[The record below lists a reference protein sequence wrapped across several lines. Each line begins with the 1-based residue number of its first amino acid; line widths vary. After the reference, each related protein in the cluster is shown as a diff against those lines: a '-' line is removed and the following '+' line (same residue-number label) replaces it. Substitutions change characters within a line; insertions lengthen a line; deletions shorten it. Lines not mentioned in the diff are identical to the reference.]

1 MILSYYFSLLFH
13 EGLAKIV
20 VITTSLSEVKN
31 MTELNV
37 WEVTIIILIFLWVVC
52 EITLR
57 TYSEA
62 FTVS

>member
-37 WEVTIIILIFLWVVC
+37 
-52 EITLR
+52 
-57 TYSEA
+57 
-62 FTVS
+62 